1 VGTAGRVAGLVA
13 AQDTALGRSLFRR
26 TKFIFIRFC
35 LELGAQDVCNNPG
48 LGDDTPRRE
57 GWVTVEDFAER
68 SDTMAPQL
76 LDEGIKKIRLFSIQ
90 IHLQKKALTKGQT
103 SQPHTVGSVAAMKV
117 RALPG

>member
-1 VGTAGRVAGLVA
+1 VAGLVA
-13 AQDTALGRSLFRR
+13 AQDTVLGRSLFRR

-76 LDEGIKKIRLFSIQ
+76 LDEGIKKYAPVFDPNTPP
-90 IHLQKKALTKGQT
+90 KKSLDKG
-103 SQPHTVGSVAAMKV
+103 SNKPAPYSRIGCRDES
-117 RALPG
+117 